1 MWVCVRCY
9 AARTFGLQREGRR
22 RKKRHRMMKMHAEL
36 RTREALG
43 PFGPVEEKNAP
54 DVLYTTGDTA
64 LLTEGLRVAI
74 VGSRKATPSGIKR
87 AQAVTRALVQHGIIV
102 VSGLAEG
109 IDTVAHR
116 TAIEEGGRTIA
127 VLGTPVSKAYPT
139 QNSGLLEEIKRNHLA
154 ISQFPEGYPVKS
166 ENFPRRNRT
175 MALICDA
182 TIVIEASE
190 NSGTRHQGWEAIRL
204 GRDLYLLENVA
215 TNPNLTW
222 PKQLIEY
229 GAQILRREDLSD
241 ILLDIPNYTAGGVRA
256 F

>member
-1 MWVCVRCY
+1 
-9 AARTFGLQREGRR
+9 
-22 RKKRHRMMKMHAEL
+22 MMRMHAEL
-36 RTREALG
+36 RTRDALG

-54 DVLYTTGDTA
+54 DVLYTAGDTA
-64 LLTEGLRVAI
+64 LLTEGSRVAI
-74 VGSRKATPSGIKR
+74 VGSRKATPDGIKR
-87 AQAVTRALVQHGIIV
+87 AQAVARALVQQGIIV

-127 VLGTPVSKAYPT
+127 VLGTPLSKAYPAT
-139 QNSGLLEEIKRNHLA
+139 NSGLLEEIKRDHLA
-154 ISQFPEGYPVKS
+154 ISQFPEGYPGKS

-190 NSGTRHQGWEAIRL
+190 KSGTRHQGWEAIRL

-229 GAQILRREDLSD
+229 GAQILRREDLPD

-256 F
+256 FEL